1 MADGAIVTEDG
12 DVAPAP
18 LFYKI
23 VLTGGPCAGKTTA
36 LDRLSAYLR
45 ERGFRVFTV
54 PEAATMLF
62 SNGVFFSD
70 LGREGFPFEFQKA
83 VLSTQVGLVVTLC
96 LGLRFIILI
105 R

>member
-1 MADGAIVTEDG
+1 MRAKYLKDIAMIKCISI
-12 DVAPAP
+12 
-18 LFYKI
+18 F
-23 VLTGGPCAGKTTA
+23 LTHFLLEQTTA

-70 LGREGFPFEFQKA
+70 IAEEDKLINFQEI
-83 VLSTQVGLVVTLC
+83 LMSTQIMLED
-96 LGLRFIILI
+96 RFRALAENTDEV
-105 R
+105 